1 MKNYLLIYILI
12 YSFNSYSQ
20 SKDTIYFLIN
30 RKDSLI
36 KKQIATKTNKYEG
49 YRIIDEKTL
58 VINTK
63 RSSDL
68 GGNDI
73 QYETFDSYS
82 FSFNRKNDTI
92 ISNSYLKTLNLII
105 SRKKFI
111 NIKKKG
117 YYFDTSG
124 FLYFFI
130 EKTNHKNKYIL
141 RKVYP
146 VSFE

>member
-58 VINTK
+58 VIK
-63 RSSDL
+63 V
-68 GGNDI
+68 
-73 QYETFDSYS
+73 TF
-82 FSFNRKNDTI
+82 FG
-92 ISNSYLKTLNLII
+92 LKIDH
-105 SRKKFI
+105 
-111 NIKKKG
+111 G
-117 YYFDTSG
+117 
-124 FLYFFI
+124 
-130 EKTNHKNKYIL
+130 
-141 RKVYP
+141 
-146 VSFE
+146 